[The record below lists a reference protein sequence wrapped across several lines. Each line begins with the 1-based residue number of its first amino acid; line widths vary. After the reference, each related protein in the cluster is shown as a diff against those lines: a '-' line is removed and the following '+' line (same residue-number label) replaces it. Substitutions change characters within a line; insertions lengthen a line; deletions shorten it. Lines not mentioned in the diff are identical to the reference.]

1 MSTLLKSLSGIS
13 RAAEM
18 GNALQ
23 IPEELPG
30 DKEVDERDCR
40 NLSINAS
47 NCTAVQSTWQ
57 TP

>member
-1 MSTLLKSLSGIS
+1 
-13 RAAEM
+13 M